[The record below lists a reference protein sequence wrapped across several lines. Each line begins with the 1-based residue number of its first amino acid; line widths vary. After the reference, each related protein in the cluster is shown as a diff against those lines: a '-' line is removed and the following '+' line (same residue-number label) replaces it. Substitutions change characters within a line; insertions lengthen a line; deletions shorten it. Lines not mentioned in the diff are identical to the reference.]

1 MTVGQTSLHFA
12 DLIPADL
19 SLPIILAIVA
29 TAVASSLGRGFS
41 GFGSALI
48 FMPLASAMIGAKAA
62 SPLMLIIEMI
72 AAIGLVPS
80 AARIANRREVAIMM
94 VGSLIG
100 IPLGALFLLHAD
112 PLTVRWLIVGL
123 IVPLLALMMAGWRY
137 PYPPTAPLTAVVG
150 AVAGFFGGVAQV
162 SGPPV
167 VMYWMRDAATPAMI
181 RASVILYFA
190 VSDLIIL
197 ASYLFGG
204 LFTLQIVGLAVITGP
219 VFGVGLW
226 IGAHMFG
233 IASET
238 SFRRICYAMIAASAL
253 LSLPLFDGWLR

>member
-1 MTVGQTSLHFA
+1 LQLA
-12 DLIPADL
+12 DFLPTGLDL
-19 SLPIILAIVA
+19 PLVLAIVA
-29 TAVASSLGRGFS
+29 TAFASGLGRGFS

-72 AAIGLVPS
+72 AAAGLVPG
-80 AARIANRREVAIMM
+80 AARIANTREVALMT

-100 IPLGALFLLHAD
+100 IPLGAWFLLQAD
-112 PLTVRWLIVGL
+112 PLTVRWLIVAL
-123 IVPLLALMMAGWRY
+123 IVPLLGLMMAGWRY
-137 PYPPTAPLTAVVG
+137 PYPPTAPLTAIVG

-190 VSDLIIL
+190 VSDFIIL
-197 ASYLFGG
+197 VSYLFGG
-204 LFTLQIVGLAVITGP
+204 LFTLQIVGLTVIVGP

-238 SFRRICYAMIAASAL
+238 SFRRICYAMIGASAL
-253 LSLPLFDGWLR
+253 ISLPLFDGWLR

>member
-19 SLPIILAIVA
+19 SLPVVLAIVA
-29 TAVASSLGRGFS
+29 TAFASGLGRGFS